1 MFAGPQMWEGVEVSH
16 LKDVNIDNE
25 SEDRLSCPPSL
36 VKAKFCQ
43 EQQARKLSSPLSL
56 NMLLQILQ
64 YK

>member
-1 MFAGPQMWEGVEVSH
+1 MFAGPQMWEEVKVSH

-25 SEDRLSCPPSL
+25 SGDRLSCPPSV
-36 VKAKFCQ
+36 VKIKFCQ
-43 EQQARKLSSPLSL
+43 EQQARKLSSLSL